1 MVNAINRYLMT
12 SVTCNLSA
20 LVVCIGIY
28 IVMDS
33 IDETWDMAIMWRW
46 TRAPVILVCMLVI
59 WGSGDTVSAFKYRH
73 FALIPN
79 QFVEEK
85 GSCSHTEWDPD
96 FGTTKFPDARL
107 FRDSWGNFENFHMS
121 MCFFAIFFSSICV
134 SYGTFAATRDRKT
147 MPVSY
152 RLVEPVTS
160 SEGVVAQL
168 ATADPFDYTEA
179 IDEAAASSGDP
190 NATQVFALAAV
201 TDVTAPITYFAP
213 TPMPTPRP
221 RGGVPEVTGSSSS
234 SKRKG
239 LRKSTLVSLCV
250 ATFFICLTLVLI
262 RLAKSD
268 RLMEELREARK
279 AETRV
284 AVVDSGPEKVHPVAV
299 PVSSDGSDA
308 KDAGFARP
316 AELSLGWRS

>member
-107 FRDSWGNFENFHMS
+107 FRDSWGNFENFYMS
-121 MCFFAIFFSSICV
+121 MCFFAISFSSICV
-134 SYGTFAATRDRKT
+134 SYGTFAATRDTKT
-147 MPVSY
+147 MP
-152 RLVEPVTS
+152 EPS
-160 SEGVVAQL
+160 RKIVARQRT
-168 ATADPFDYTEA
+168 ASGPRRDSGTADAPAGGNWF
-179 IDEAAASSGDP
+179 
-190 NATQVFALAAV
+190 
-201 TDVTAPITYFAP
+201 TARIGRARFGET
-213 TPMPTPRP
+213 
-221 RGGVPEVTGSSSS
+221 V
-234 SKRKG
+234 
-239 LRKSTLVSLCV
+239 
-250 ATFFICLTLVLI
+250 CL
-262 RLAKSD
+262 
-268 RLMEELREARK
+268 
-279 AETRV
+279 
-284 AVVDSGPEKVHPVAV
+284 
-299 PVSSDGSDA
+299 
-308 KDAGFARP
+308 
-316 AELSLGWRS
+316 

>member
-1 MVNAINRYLMT
+1 MFVGLPKRNLNAERSFRRPRARARRSSPRRPKDRYMVNAINRYLMT

-85 GSCSHTEWDPD
+85 GSCSHTEWDPA

-107 FRDSWGNFENFHMS
+107 FRDSWGNFENFYIS

-134 SYGTFAATRDRKT
+134 SYGTFAATRDTKT
-147 MPVSY
+147 MP
-152 RLVEPVTS
+152 EPS
-160 SEGVVAQL
+160 RKIVARQRT
-168 ATADPFDYTEA
+168 ASGPRRDSGTADAPAGGNWF
-179 IDEAAASSGDP
+179 
-190 NATQVFALAAV
+190 
-201 TDVTAPITYFAP
+201 TARFGRARFGET
-213 TPMPTPRP
+213 
-221 RGGVPEVTGSSSS
+221 V
-234 SKRKG
+234 
-239 LRKSTLVSLCV
+239 
-250 ATFFICLTLVLI
+250 CL
-262 RLAKSD
+262 
-268 RLMEELREARK
+268 
-279 AETRV
+279 
-284 AVVDSGPEKVHPVAV
+284 
-299 PVSSDGSDA
+299 
-308 KDAGFARP
+308 
-316 AELSLGWRS
+316 